1 MREKKERKLRRTR
14 VYTSLLLVLLAL
26 VAVTAATV
34 AWFSIADKTKVN
46 TMGMNVTGDPDLGST
61 WILMGLWKNT

>member
-1 MREKKERKLRRTR
+1 MRKKQTNLKTMRTR

-34 AWFSIADKTKVN
+34 AWFSIK
-46 TMGMNVTGDPDLGST
+46 G
-61 WILMGLWKNT
+61 